1 MTKSENNKT
10 KPLGRWRKSTIEKW
24 KTLLQSLLDFKKESI
39 LSSNFYINKLDNVG
53 KMEKRFLKT
62 AFVKPDPR
70 RNNDFCIAEFEF
82 VNEKNSP
89 QKNQVQ
95 MIPLGNSFKY

>member
-1 MTKSENNKT
+1 
-10 KPLGRWRKSTIEKW
+10 
-24 KTLLQSLLDFKKESI
+24 
-39 LSSNFYINKLDNVG
+39 
-53 KMEKRFLKT
+53 MEKRFLKT